1 MFTFIVEFMSLV
13 LFIGCLWHSARYRGR
28 AFAQQ
33 WFITGYLFA
42 IIRET
47 VSQVVFEMP
56 SYAPSILRIGAA
68 PALVSLLW
76 ASLFYLAYHFARRFT
91 ASENAVPS
99 AAKDYARVAAL
110 MFLITASLALPIEAT
125 AAQSRWWLYE
135 SPAHSVFGGV
145 PFVVP
150 WLWGGAAAI
159 FYAAFFKVQA
169 ARLPDRGR
177 LYALIT
183 LSPVI
188 AAAQIVY
195 TLILSAVFG

>member
-1 MFTFIVEFMSLV
+1 MFTFIVEFMSVV
-13 LFIGCLWHSARYRGR
+13 LSIGCVWHSTRYHGR

-33 WFITGYLFA
+33 WFIAGYLFA

-47 VSQVVFEMP
+47 VSQVVFGMQ
-56 SYAPSILRIGAA
+56 SYAPSILRIGAV

-76 ASLFYLAYHFARRFT
+76 PSLFYTAYHFARRFT
-91 ASENAVPS
+91 ASQN
-99 AAKDYARVAAL
+99 YAPVAAL
-110 MFLITASLALPIEAT
+110 MFLIALSLALPIEAS

-135 SPAHSVFGGV
+135 NPAHVAFGGV
-145 PFVVP
+145 SFVAP
-150 WLWGGAAAI
+150 WLWGGAASI
-159 FYAAFFKVQA
+159 FYAAFFKVRA

-188 AAAQIVY
+188 AAAHILY
-195 TLILSAVFG
+195 TLILSAVVG

>member
-1 MFTFIVEFMSLV
+1 MFTFIVEFISLV
-13 LFIGCLWHSARYRGR
+13 LFIGCLWHSVRYRGR

-33 WFITGYLFA
+33 WFIAGYLFA

-47 VSQVVFEMP
+47 VSQVVFETP

-91 ASENAVPS
+91 TSKNYVPI
-99 AAKDYARVAAL
+99 AAL
-110 MFLITASLALPIEAT
+110 MFLITSSLVLPIEAT
-125 AAQSRWWLYE
+125 AAQTRWWLYE
-135 SPAHSVFGGV
+135 NPAHSVFGGV
-145 PFVVP
+145 PFGVP

-159 FYAAFFKVQA
+159 FYAAFFKVEA

-188 AAAQIVY
+188 AAVQIVY